1 MDSFYSS
8 LYEYSLCDSVSW
20 GSEYIVGGRV
30 GWLVGL
36 TYLDLVGSIWL
47 VAVVLTLLLLV
58 DGVVWSVRLGLVAVV
73 RWVGSGLWL

>member
-1 MDSFYSS
+1 M
-8 LYEYSLCDSVSW
+8 

-47 VAVVLTLLLLV
+47 VAVAVVLTLLLLL